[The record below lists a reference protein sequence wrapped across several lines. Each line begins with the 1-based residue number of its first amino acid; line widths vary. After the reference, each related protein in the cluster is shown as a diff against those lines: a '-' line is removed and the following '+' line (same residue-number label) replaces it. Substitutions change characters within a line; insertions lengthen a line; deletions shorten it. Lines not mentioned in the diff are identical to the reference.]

1 MTNKKTK
8 TTLKTPKAK
17 TPKKKTTKE
26 EKFNN
31 PSAPKNKEEVVL
43 QNMQDSLESNSPQEV
58 LIEELEEVQ
67 VLEDEVTPIAVLYD
81 VEEEKYDESP
91 ILEEIESEG
100 PSAFLDEKIDKE
112 VEVLNEK
119 MNVID
124 KLSQT
129 KVEEDPEPKQELPI
143 EEPKQVKINVEVQR
157 MNIVRVTNNTSQT
170 NISYS
175 QDNIQS
181 AINSLM
187 TENKLTFIEARAIVE
202 ERMRRKESLI
212 QKNTTQKPQQ
222 PTNKITVIPM
232 KFNTNQK

>member
-1 MTNKKTK
+1 MKMTNKKTK
-8 TTLKTPKAK
+8 TTSKTSKAK
-17 TPKKKTTKE
+17 TTKKKTTKE

-31 PSAPKNKEEVVL
+31 PSTPKNKEEIVL
-43 QNMQDSLESNSPQEV
+43 QNMQDSLDSNSPQEA
-58 LIEELEEVQ
+58 LIEELEDIQ
-67 VLEDEVTPIAVLYD
+67 VLEDEVTPIAILYD
-81 VEEEKYDESP
+81 VEEEKYDEHP
-91 ILEEIESEG
+91 IIEDDESEET
-100 PSAFLDEKIDKE
+100 SAFLDEKIDKE

-119 MNVID
+119 MNAVEKLED
-124 KLSQT
+124 LSQV
-129 KVEEDPEPKQELPI
+129 KV
-143 EEPKQVKINVEVQR
+143 EEPKQAQINVEAQR
-157 MNIVRVTNNTSQT
+157 MNIVRVTNNAPQT